1 MSHCKLD
8 KFGYKEMSVPVP
20 WCYELDMRILIGYG
34 KWLCDECAHAKEDW
48 ERGIGYFK
56 ID

>member
-20 WCYELDMRILIGYG
+20 WCYELDMRILIGDG

-48 ERGIGYFK
+48 ERGK
-56 ID
+56 TNS